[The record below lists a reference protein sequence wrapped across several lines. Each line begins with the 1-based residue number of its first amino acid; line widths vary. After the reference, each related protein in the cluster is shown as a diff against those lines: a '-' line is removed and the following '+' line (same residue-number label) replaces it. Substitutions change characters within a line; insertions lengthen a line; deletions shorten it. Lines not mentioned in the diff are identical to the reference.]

1 MKKVGNIFKNITL
14 IYGISM
20 KKYIYILCFLV
31 GIFVGC
37 EKIGKPD
44 IHPEN
49 KKGDWYFGWRF
60 DWEW

>member
-1 MKKVGNIFKNITL
+1 
-14 IYGISM
+14 M